1 MLSEKILRSISN
13 GLVRTLI
20 LSILS
25 KKPVSGYSLLKEVE
39 QITGAAYHA
48 GVLYPILYGMEDT
61 GLISGEWTFK
71 GRRRIKHYAITEK
84 GLITLE
90 RLRSF
95 IRNPVKEI
103 LGENGS
109 IPA

>member
-39 QITGAAYHA
+39 QITGVAYHV
-48 GVLYPILYGMEDT
+48 GYYTQYFMVWRTRG
-61 GLISGEWTFK
+61 
-71 GRRRIKHYAITEK
+71 
-84 GLITLE
+84 
-90 RLRSF
+90 
-95 IRNPVKEI
+95 
-103 LGENGS
+103 
-109 IPA
+109 